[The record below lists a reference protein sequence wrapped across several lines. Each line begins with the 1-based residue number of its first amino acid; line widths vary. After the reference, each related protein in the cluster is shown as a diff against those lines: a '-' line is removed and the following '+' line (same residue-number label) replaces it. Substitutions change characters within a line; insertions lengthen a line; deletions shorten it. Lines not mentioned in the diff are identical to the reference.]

1 VVCIQNRTLYL
12 ENQKFTLIYLKKLIK
27 MNTTN
32 KKSPT
37 LFKEAVIAEAKV
49 MKRKEELYEEIMRI
63 ETELKTLSEHGF
75 VGTFGFQNQSDMNT
89 KTTTGFEG
97 TQNIS
102 RISELAE
109 EMGVDL
115 DESSE
120 VDKLKAEN
128 EQLKNKLAEASKKG

>member
-1 VVCIQNRTLYL
+1 
-12 ENQKFTLIYLKKLIK
+12 

-75 VGTFGFQNQSDMNT
+75 VGTFGFQNQSDMST
-89 KTTTGFEG
+89 KTSTGFEG
-97 TQNIS
+97 VQNIS
-102 RISELAE
+102 RIAELAE
-109 EMGVDL
+109 EMGIDL

-128 EQLKNKLAEASKKG
+128 EQLKNQLAEASKKEESEATTK

>member
-1 VVCIQNRTLYL
+1 
-12 ENQKFTLIYLKKLIK
+12 

>member
-1 VVCIQNRTLYL
+1 MVCIQNRTLYL